1 MPAYYVHFTLL
12 CKTFYNEIIVLHVLI
27 GMHFL
32 YVVIAVSDNY
42 IAMYIITYDNL
53 NTVSLYTCTIRLY
66 EHSNRTFTIDIIYA
80 SILCMWLYTYIL
92 TKYDLSICYSAMIT
106 Q

>member
-1 MPAYYVHFTLL
+1 
-12 CKTFYNEIIVLHVLI
+12 
-27 GMHFL
+27 MHFL

-66 EHSNRTFTIDIIYA
+66 EHSNRTFTIDIIYV
-80 SILCMWLYTYIL
+80 STLCMWLYTYIL
-92 TKYDLSICYSAMIT
+92 TKGLAICYSAMIT